1 MAQRVIEAYVEYLR
15 NISRKII
22 SRSGFL
28 NVLPEETRKKFNL
41 YKDISENSKILNEDP
56 YVITKEDEFFK
67 YARLA
72 NNYLDDNKDIKLFIG
87 SGLINGYLK
96 GRNKGNNIC
105 APLFYGI
112 LDLEFDEDSRNY
124 MLSIDYESCQLNHDL
139 ISRIFDLDIEEEF
152 EEESILPDTILVK
165 YNNVDVIEN
174 KYFEKD
180 IFRDIFNKV
189 LSNSEDI
196 FLELYNNL
204 PDFKKIQ
211 IEHTSKFNYKERLL
225 KGNSS
230 DKVIYYPHTFLFV
243 NNVPHQ
249 LSTYEALNNL
259 LHQKP
264 IDNKLL
270 KKLFQNILTDEK
282 TSLNFETD
290 VSNENVVE
298 VLNNYIPLTLSE
310 NQNIAITKAWTSE
323 LSYIQGPPG
332 TGKSFTITAII
343 LTALFLNKKVLLVS
357 HKDAAI
363 KVVKKMVDDI
373 LGDESILYIG
383 SHDRTKTKEYLS
395 SIITKADSYSSDLF
409 NAGNNFDLLEK
420 QLKTHKSKLVKN
432 ITKYKETYE
441 KLSYLLKIEN
451 EFYKAH
457 KEFLEKRTRF
467 NEEYN
472 IENMKEIKWS
482 IAKFNEDKYSI
493 AIKRFHNITQKTKLN
508 RVDILYK
515 YKFVKHFIK
524 KFKCNK
530 DIIFNDPIYA
540 ESIFQLNFNFS
551 LLNNILNKIDN
562 KVVNQ
567 LRKNLSSTIKELQ
580 ILQKEYLPLYYNI
593 SLMSKLIGKENRNNR
608 ENISSLRKMLH
619 FKRADLLKNKI
630 ESIDF
635 NTVLD
640 ILPLWCSELRDL
652 GKVLPM
658 QNEIFDLIIIDEASQ
673 VNIAEII
680 PAFYR
685 GKRYCVVGDK
695 NQLNLNATGVGFAVS
710 KSFEKI
716 SWQHTMSK
724 YAGVISY
731 DKAKNMNLLVSES
744 SILDFVSSD
753 TNNFNIPTVSLDEH
767 FRSLPPLA
775 SFTNK
780 VFYDD
785 KWKIMT
791 QNGENMKKICFKRIK
806 VNGERDKTKKLIRA
820 EINKVIDIL
829 KLIRE
834 NEVLPELEP
843 FLQYKNGETFT
854 FGILAFLTQQVIE
867 LRQIIET
874 DFEDL
879 VRKHQIFIA
888 TPEEFQ
894 GNERDVMFIT
904 LGLDTVSR
912 WGKSFYENENRF
924 NVATSRAKYF
934 TYFIY
939 SGIPKNVDL
948 IKKYLRHYGVEIT
961 PNDELEMIEKD
972 IEPQYEKWKFEFD
985 KIESDFEL
993 EVYKYLSKYK
1003 DTHNEIEIYNQVN
1016 ACGQKR
1022 LDFVLY
1028 NKDKKVTAAIE
1039 VDGKDHFING
1049 TYNYTEAHLNRVN
1062 ILKRAGWNIINV
1074 KYYNWWDNGWI
1085 SNEENPYFKEEINR
1099 LYSEFDK
1106 LLFN

>member
-1 MAQRVIEAYVEYLR
+1 MAQRVVEAYIEYLR

-22 SRSGFL
+22 SRSGFI
-28 NVLPEETRKKFNL
+28 NVLPEETRKNYNF
-41 YKDISENSKILNEDP
+41 YKDISDNKNIFNKDP
-56 YVITKEDEFFK
+56 YIITKEDGFYR
-67 YARLA
+67 YAKLA
-72 NNYLDDNKDIKLFIG
+72 NSYLDYNKDIKLFIG

-96 GRNKGNNIC
+96 GKNKGNNIC

-112 LDLEFDEDSRNY
+112 LDLEFDEDTRNY
-124 MLSIDYESCQLNHDL
+124 LISIDYESCQLNHDL
-139 ISRIFDLDIEEEF
+139 ISKIFDLDIEEEF
-152 EEESILPDTILVK
+152 EEESILPDTILEK
-165 YNNVDVIEN
+165 YNNIDVIEN

-180 IFRDIFNKV
+180 NLKDIFNN
-189 LSNSEDI
+189 LLNNSEDL
-196 FLELYNNL
+196 FSELYNNL

-211 IEHTSKFNYKERLL
+211 IERTSKFNYKKRML
-225 KGNSS
+225 KGNQSEN
-230 DKVIYYPHTFLFV
+230 VIFYPHTFLFV

-259 LHQKP
+259 LHKKP
-264 IDNKLL
+264 IDNVLL
-270 KKLFQNILTDEK
+270 KKLFQNILTNEK

-298 VLNNYIPLTLSE
+298 VINNFIPLTLSE
-310 NQNIAITKAWTSE
+310 NQRIAITKAWTSE

-332 TGKSFTITAII
+332 TGKSYTITAII

-373 LGDESILYIG
+373 VGDESILYIG
-383 SHDRTKTKEYLS
+383 SHDRTKTKECLS
-395 SIITKADSYSSDLF
+395 SMITKAESYSSDLF
-409 NAGNNFDLLEK
+409 NSGDNFDLIDQ
-420 QLKTHKSKLVKN
+420 QLKKHKSKLERN
-432 ITKYKETYE
+432 INKCNDTYD
-441 KLSYLLKIEN
+441 KLSDLLKIEN
-451 EFYKAH
+451 DFYKAH
-457 KEFLEKRTRF
+457 EEFLKKRNLF
-467 NEEYN
+467 YEEYN
-472 IENMKEIKWS
+472 IENKTDIKWS
-482 IAKFNEDKYSI
+482 ISKFNELKYSQ
-493 AIKRFHNITQKTKLN
+493 AIKKFHSITQKTKLN

-515 YKFVKHFIK
+515 YKFVKHFLK
-524 KFKCNK
+524 KFKCSK

-540 ESIFQLNFNFS
+540 ESIFQLNFSFS
-551 LLNNILNKIDN
+551 LLNNILKKIDN
-562 KVVNQ
+562 KVINQ
-567 LRKNLSSTIKELQ
+567 LRRNLSSTKKELQ
-580 ILQKEYLPLYYNI
+580 LLQKDFLPLYYTY

-635 NTVLD
+635 NNVLS

-724 YAGVISY
+724 YAEVISY
-731 DKAKNMNLLVSES
+731 DKAKSMNLLVSES
-744 SILDFVSSD
+744 SILDFVSSE

-780 VFYDD
+780 LFYND

-791 QNGENMKKICFKRIK
+791 QNGENMKKICFQRIK
-806 VNGERDKTKKLIRA
+806 VNGERDKSKKLIRA

-829 KLIRE
+829 HLIRK
-834 NEVLPELEP
+834 NEILPELEQ
-843 FLQYKNGETFT
+843 FLHYKNGESFT
-854 FGILAFLTQQVIE
+854 FGILAFLTLQVTE

-879 VRKHQIFIA
+879 VKKHQIFVA

-934 TYFIY
+934 TYLIY
-939 SGIPKNVDL
+939 SGIPKNVHL

-961 PNDELEMIEKD
+961 PNDELEMIESE
-972 IEPQYEKWKFEFD
+972 IEPQYDNWKFEFD

-993 EVYKYLSKYK
+993 EVYKYLSKYR
-1003 DTHNEIEIYNQVN
+1003 DIHNEIEIYNQVN

-1028 NKDKKVTAAIE
+1028 NKDKKITAAIE
-1039 VDGKDHFING
+1039 VDGKDHFISG
-1049 TYNYTEAHLNRVN
+1049 TYKYTEAHLNRVN
-1062 ILKRAGWNIINV
+1062 ILKRAGWNVINV

-1085 SNEENPYFKEEINR
+1085 SNEENPYFKEEIKR
-1099 LYSEFDK
+1099 LYSECDK
-1106 LLFN
+1106 LLLN

>member
-1 MAQRVIEAYVEYLR
+1 MTQRVIEAYIEYLR

-28 NVLPEETRKKFNL
+28 NVLPEETRTKFNL
-41 YKDISENSKILNEDP
+41 YKDISDNKNILTFDP
-56 YVITKEDEFFK
+56 YIITKNDVFFK
-67 YARLA
+67 YAKLA
-72 NNYLDDNKDIKLFIG
+72 NSYLDENKDVKLFVG

-96 GRNKGNNIC
+96 GRNRGNNIC

-124 MLSIDYESCQLNHDL
+124 ILSIDYESCQLNHDL
-139 ISRIFDLDIEEEF
+139 ISRVFDLDIEEEF
-152 EEESILPDTILVK
+152 EEESILPDTILEK

-174 KYFEKD
+174 KYFEEGNFK
-180 IFRDIFNKV
+180 DIFNKI
-189 LSNSEDI
+189 LYNSEEL
-196 FLELYNNL
+196 FLDLYNNL
-204 PDFKKIQ
+204 PDFKRIQ
-211 IEHTSKFNYKERLL
+211 IERKSKFNYKERML
-225 KGNSS
+225 KGNLSE
-230 DKVIYYPHTFLFV
+230 KVIFYPHTFLFV

-282 TSLNFETD
+282 TNLNFETD
-290 VSNENVVE
+290 VTNENVVE
-298 VLNNYIPLTLSE
+298 VLNSYIPLTLSE
-310 NQNIAITKAWTSE
+310 NQNIAIAKAWTSE

-332 TGKSFTITAII
+332 TGKSYTIAAII

-383 SHDRTKTKEYLS
+383 SHDRTKTKEYLN
-395 SIITKADSYSSDLF
+395 SIIANADSYSSDLF
-409 NAGNNFDLLEK
+409 NSGKNFEFLEQ
-420 QLKTHKSKLVKN
+420 QLKKHKSKVIRNN
-432 ITKYKETYE
+432 IKYKETYE
-441 KLSYLLKIEN
+441 KLSNLLKIEN
-451 EFYKAH
+451 DFYKAH
-457 KEFLEKRTRF
+457 KEFLQKRTRF
-467 NEEYN
+467 YEEYN
-472 IENMKEIKWS
+472 IENIKDIKWS
-482 IAKFNEDKYSI
+482 ISEYDENKYTL
-493 AIKRFHNITQKTKLN
+493 ALKRFHNITQKAKLN
-508 RVDILYK
+508 RVDVLYK
-515 YKFVKHFIK
+515 YKFVKHFLK
-524 KFKCNK
+524 NFQCNK
-530 DIIFNDPIYA
+530 DILFNDPIYA

-551 LLNNILNKIDN
+551 VLNIIFKKIDN
-562 KVVNQ
+562 KIINQ
-567 LRKNLSSTIKELQ
+567 LRKNLSSTLKELQ
-580 ILQKEYLPLYYNI
+580 SLQKDYLRMYYNYC
-593 SLMSKLIGKENRNNR
+593 LMSKLIGKENRTNR

-635 NTVLD
+635 NKVLD
-640 ILPLWCSELRDL
+640 ILQLWCSELRDL

-695 NQLNLNATGVGFAVS
+695 KQLNLNATGVGFAVS

-716 SWQHTMSK
+716 SYQHTMSK

-731 DKAKNMNLLVSES
+731 GKAKNMNLLVSES
-744 SILDFVSSD
+744 SILDFVSSE

-780 VFYDD
+780 EFYND

-791 QNGENMKKICFKRIK
+791 QNGENMEKICFKRVK
-806 VNGERDKTKKLIRA
+806 VVGERDKTKKLIRA
-820 EINKVIDIL
+820 EINKIIEFL
-829 KLIRE
+829 HLIRK
-834 NEVLPELEP
+834 NELLPDLEQ
-843 FLQYKNGETFT
+843 FLQYKSGEVFT

-879 VRKHQIFIA
+879 VKKHQIFIA

-948 IKKYLRHYGVEIT
+948 IKKYLRHYGVEIS
-961 PNDELEMIEKD
+961 PNDELEMIERD
-972 IEPQYEKWKFEFD
+972 IEPQYDKWNFEFD

-993 EVYKYLSKYK
+993 EVYKYLSKYR
-1003 DTHNEIEIYNQVN
+1003 DAHNEIEIYNQVN

-1039 VDGKDHFING
+1039 VDGKDHFISG

-1062 ILKRAGWNIINV
+1062 ILKRAGWNIINI

-1085 SNEENPYFKEEINR
+1085 SNEENSYFKEEINR

-1106 LLFN
+1106 LLL